1 MDTYHVDYDWAW
13 GTKRPGDLV
22 TLRAHLEF
30 PDPATA
36 KRAVAEFFDN
46 LMAVHGFHGA
56 GGWAAEEVTPAPGPT
71 QRVIDFTAGGQDV
84 ADAIGYAAEDAVEH
98 FSTFPGATVRWE
110 HMPY

>member
-36 KRAVAEFFDN
+36 KRAVAGFFDN
-46 LMAVHGFHGA
+46 LMACLLY
-56 GGWAAEEVTPAPGPT
+56 TSPSP
-71 QRVIDFTAGGQDV
+71 RD
-84 ADAIGYAAEDAVEH
+84 
-98 FSTFPGATVRWE
+98 
-110 HMPY
+110 